1 MRQEEDTV
9 REILKEST
17 ELEELLATEI
27 EDASLR
33 EELDSQLQGM
43 EKYFREMREVGKR
56 IEKGVEEVVVW
67 QMQDIARKEIG
78 GVKKNLKSKRSEE
91 VTQLERRMEREQEE
105 EREKLR
111 AIEERVALL
120 FKKRLLKKNIANT
133 DEGRTLEVLTCQGVE
148 SAEKIEGPYSEKV
161 LHYKCNYGM
170 VLEKLKK
177 NEEALKVYQ
186 EVIRDSTL
194 SLGANNRFG
203 NRASDLLKK
212 IRL

>member
-1 MRQEEDTV
+1 MQEIV
-9 REILKEST
+9 RREIGE
-17 ELEELLATEI
+17 
-27 EDASLR
+27 
-33 EELDSQLQGM
+33 
-43 EKYFREMREVGKR
+43 
-56 IEKGVEEVVVW
+56 
-67 QMQDIARKEIG
+67 
-78 GVKKNLKSKRSEE
+78 VKKNLKSKRSEE
-91 VTQLERRMEREQEE
+91 VTQLERRMERKQEE

-161 LHYKCNYGM
+161 LQYKCNYGM
-170 VLEKLKK
+170 ALEKLKK